1 MLLAERQSALPDPW
15 PQGARDLFVDL
26 LGGGSRSIPVIES
39 LDYFEVWT
47 HLLPEW
53 APNRSRPQRNVYH
66 RFTVDRHLLET
77 VAEASRL
84 AHRVSRPDLLVVAS
98 LLHDIGKGYP
108 GDHTEVGMTLVG
120 PIATRCGFSAVSY
133 THLTLPT
140 ILRV

>member
-1 MLLAERQSALPDPW
+1 M
-15 PQGARDLFVDL
+15 
-26 LGGGSRSIPVIES
+26 IES

-120 PIATRCGFSAVSY
+120 PIATRCGFSEVDAKVLIRLVEH
-133 THLTLPT
+133 HLLLPDVATRRDLEDMQT
-140 ILRV
+140 IRGVAKDGVHPNG